1 MQEREGGKPRTFP
14 RPGETPVF
22 QTDGVPV
29 ECAPARIMF
38 WAVFVHN
45 ILRHLTPLSAK

>member
-1 MQEREGGKPRTFP
+1 MQEREGGEPHTFP
-14 RPGETPVF
+14 GPGETPAY

-38 WAVFVHN
+38 WAVFVRN
-45 ILRHLTPLSAK
+45 ISRHLTPPSA